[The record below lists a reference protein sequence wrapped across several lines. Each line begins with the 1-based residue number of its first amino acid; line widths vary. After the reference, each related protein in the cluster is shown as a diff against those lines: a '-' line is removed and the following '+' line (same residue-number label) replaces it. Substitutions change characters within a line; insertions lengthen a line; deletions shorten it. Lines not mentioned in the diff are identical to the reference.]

1 MTSPTSPST
10 GPRLL
15 TRRQGLGLLA
25 TAVPLGLI
33 AACGN
38 EDSATPPTALPQ
50 ASQPPSLAQQVAAE
64 EAGIIALYD
73 AALAAL
79 PPDDARPLLLAI
91 RDEHEQHRA
100 ALAAEA
106 SPGSTASGDEAAGD
120 SVGGIPDGDISVA
133 MLVDAERAAVKNR
146 IRACAETQDAELA
159 RVLALI
165 GASEAGHVPALR
177 SLT

>member
-10 GPRLL
+10 GARLL

-38 EDSATPPTALPQ
+38 DDSTAPPTSMPEAPE
-50 ASQPPSLAQQVAAE
+50 PPSLAGRVSAE
-64 EAGIIALYD
+64 EEALIALYD

-79 PPDDARPLLLAI
+79 PADDTRSRPLLIAI
-91 RDEHEQHRA
+91 RDEHAQHRA
-100 ALAAEA
+100 ALAMGA
-106 SPGSTASGDEAAGD
+106 SPGASPGMTAA
-120 SVGGIPDGDISVA
+120 DGDVSVA

-146 IRACAETQDAELA
+146 IRACTEAQDAELA

-177 SLT
+177 SLS